1 MDSIDRLWYTGS
13 NGVFSVCAK
22 IQKILPISSKKE
34 GFLHGR
40 TTAPASQSGVRQGPS
55 KLYTASPAKPGKK
68 GGTGFILK
76 TLVLIVLCTGV
87 IFTGIF
93 AVYVATCVIPN
104 AHVDVSEISMD
115 QSSVIFMRTARENGK
130 SWKRCMAERTVFGPI
145 MKRCQ
150 STCPMLLWLLRTS
163 VLFPPRRGLAP
174 HGQSGDQ
181 SFHPRRVYFRRQYAD
196 PADDQ
201 KHHRR

>member
-22 IQKILPISSKKE
+22 IQNLTDIKQKE

-55 KLYTASPAKPGKK
+55 KLYTASRQSQGKK

-115 QSSVIFMRTARENGK
+115 QSSVIFYENSEGEWEELETLHGGK
-130 SWKRCMAERTVFGPI
+130 NSIWADYETMPKYLSYAAVAIEDKRFYSHHGVD
-145 MKRCQ
+145 
-150 STCPMLLWLLRTS
+150 W
-163 VLFPPRRGLAP
+163 PRRP
-174 HGQSGDQ
+174 K
-181 SFHPRRVYFRRQYAD
+181 R
-196 PADDQ
+196 
-201 KHHRR
+201 